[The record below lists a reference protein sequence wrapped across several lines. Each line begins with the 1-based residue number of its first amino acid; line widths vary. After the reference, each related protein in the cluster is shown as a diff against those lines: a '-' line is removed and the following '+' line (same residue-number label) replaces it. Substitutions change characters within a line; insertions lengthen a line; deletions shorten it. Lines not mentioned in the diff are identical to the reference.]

1 MRVCGLLPCAV
12 PVEIQVL
19 IHECDAEAQC
29 KVLEVNVHL
38 GVFEAFHWRS
48 LGDGQLSI
56 IESQLLNVHGLQL
69 NLVIDVDLP
78 LQSLEPH
85 GSGIRLFIA
94 IALDNDPHGT
104 EPCDFLSARI
114 WYKLGIHLNFVIA
127 DEVESKTMLSLHRV
141 AEHLSIRHSNT
152 EMWIITNTCTE

>member
-56 IESQLLNVHGLQL
+56 TEGQLLNVPGLQL
-69 NLVIDVDLP
+69 NFVIDVDLP
-78 LQSLEPH
+78 LKSLKPQ
-85 GSGIRLFIA
+85 GSGIGLVITIA
-94 IALDNDPHGT
+94 MDNDPHGT
-104 EPCDFLSARI
+104 EPGDFFPARI
-114 WYKLGIHLNFVIA
+114 WYKLGIHVDF
-127 DEVESKTMLSLHRV
+127 SL
-141 AEHLSIRHSNT
+141 LIRLKEKSCLP
-152 EMWIITNTCTE
+152 CTL